1 MSDAM
6 DEVFGRRKHRPD
18 HPDFWRLSEVVL
30 GMDAG
35 FDESAPEE
43 EKERMWAERVNAVGD
58 RASIL
63 YMASQRVMRVLGPP
77 PTETHARHQATYVA
91 MWVDAFVAGAMFER
105 ARREPDEVDES
116 VEGAMPVEDREPDAD
131 GPARVPSVLM
141 VGDPIDGFRAFS
153 VEGPDDPAIE
163 RRFANETW
171 WIIRA
176 PRLTTDETGEQ

>member
-18 HPDFWRLSEVVL
+18 HPDFWRLSEIVL

-35 FDESAPEE
+35 FDEPASEE
-43 EKERMWAERVNAVGD
+43 DKERMWAERVDAVGD

-63 YMASQRVMRVLGPP
+63 YMATQRVMRVLGPP
-77 PTETHARHQATYVA
+77 RTETHARHQAAYVA
-91 MWVDAFVAGAMFER
+91 MWVDAFVAGATF
-105 ARREPDEVDES
+105 ARPE
-116 VEGAMPVEDREPDAD
+116 ADAD
-131 GPARVPSVLM
+131 EPAPVPSVLM

-163 RRFANETW
+163 RRFANEAW